1 MYFCHELMQI
11 QFMVRQF
18 RLIFFVSICIFMYN
32 CSVIPDRLKTAEELI
47 ETNPDSAL
55 HILQKTP
62 PTAFNSDAHRA
73 LYGLLL
79 FKTLNKK
86 LLPLKPDSVINFS
99 LNYYEEHHDNDRLAD
114 CYLYKGRT
122 YMYAFQFEKAMDYY
136 LKAMDI
142 AQAKKDY
149 LLLGRINSD
158 IAYIYTSQRDYSL
171 ARKKFKLAY
180 EYFALLELQD
190 KAFNSLLDIGRTYH
204 NAKEYRKAQRHYRT
218 LYSQAVDSMQQ
229 GALLQE
235 IAINYYSSLKYDSAL
250 FYFRK
255 IIPYPYILN
264 NRAIRYY
271 YLADLFFDL
280 DQLDSARYY
289 AENSFNYKPDIRTQ
303 HECYRILANVAY
315 LRKDT
320 KELLI
325 KTDKYVKLGDSIRKI
340 DAQTKGSVLEALHTT
355 KKKADNTKQQRLY
368 LFGLLILLTT
378 IGLAVFCYVK
388 KRIKKEKKRM
398 ETTHLEQKIGLKQ
411 EIVNKRRITLLQQL
425 EEMKAEQA
433 HEYKKATPAAKEEM
447 HRQLYNQLIH
457 INNKENFEREMNLI
471 LNNMVSKLKD
481 RYPTLTEKEITWCCL
496 HTLNIPTIDI
506 LLLLNYKVD
515 SLNKMKQRL
524 AQKTQIKGVPEINCF
539 LNTILSELD

>member
-1 MYFCHELMQI
+1 MYFCHELMQM
-11 QFMVRQF
+11 QFMVKQF
-18 RLIFFVSICIFMYN
+18 RLILFVSICICMYN
-32 CSVIPDRLKTAEELI
+32 CSVMPDRLKTAEQLI

-55 HILQKTP
+55 HILRKST
-62 PTAFNSDAHRA
+62 PTALSSDAHRA

-79 FKTLNKK
+79 FKALDKQ

-99 LNYYEEHHDNDRLAD
+99 LNYYEEQHDNDRLAD

-142 AQAKKDY
+142 AQVDKDY

-158 IAYIYTSQRDYSL
+158 IANIYISQRDYSL

-180 EYFALLELQD
+180 EYFTRLKLQD
-190 KAFNSLLDIGRTYH
+190 KAFNLLLDIGRTYH
-204 NAKEYRKAQRHYRT
+204 NAKEYRKAQRHYNT

-255 IIPYPYILN
+255 IISYPYILN

-271 YLADLFFDL
+271 YLSDLFFDL
-280 DQLDSARYY
+280 RQLDSAYYY

-315 LRKDT
+315 LRKDA

-325 KTDKYVKLGDSIRKI
+325 KTEKYVKLGDSIREI
-340 DAQTKGSVLEALHTT
+340 DAQTKGSVLEALHLT
-355 KKKADNTKQQRLY
+355 KKKADNTKRQRLY
-368 LFGLLILLTT
+368 LFGLLLLLTT
-378 IGLAVFCYVK
+378 AGLTVFCYVK
-388 KRIKKEKKRM
+388 KLILKEKKRM
-398 ETTHLEQKIGLKQ
+398 ETTHLQEKIELQKD
-411 EIVNKRRITLLQQL
+411 IVTKRRVTLLQQL
-425 EEMKAEQA
+425 EEMKAEEA
-433 HEYKKATPAAKEEM
+433 SEYKKATPAAKEEM
-447 HRQLYNQLIH
+447 HRQLYNQLIY
-457 INNKENFEREMNLI
+457 INSKENFEREMNFI
-471 LNNMVSKLKD
+471 LNNMVSKLND
-481 RYPTLTEKEITWCCL
+481 RYPSLTEKEITWCCL

>member
-11 QFMVRQF
+11 LFMVKQF
-18 RLIFFVSICIFMYN
+18 RLILFVCLCIFMYN
-32 CSVIPDRLKTAEELI
+32 CSVMPDRLKTAEQLI

-55 HILQKTP
+55 HILQKSTS
-62 PTAFNSDAHRA
+62 TALSSDAHRA

-99 LNYYEEHHDNDRLAD
+99 LNYYEEHHYNDRLAD

-142 AQAKKDY
+142 AQANKDY

-158 IAYIYTSQRDYSL
+158 IANIYTSQRDYSL

-180 EYFALLELQD
+180 EYFTRLKLQD
-190 KAFNSLLDIGRTYH
+190 KAFNLLLDIGRTYH
-204 NAKEYRKAQRHYRT
+204 NAKEYRKAQRHYNT

-229 GALLQE
+229 GALMQE

-255 IIPYPYILN
+255 IISYPYILN

-271 YLADLFFDL
+271 YLSDLFFDL
-280 DQLDSARYY
+280 RQLDSAYYY
-289 AENSFNYKPDIRTQ
+289 AENSFNYNPDIRTQ

-315 LRKDT
+315 LRKDA

-325 KTDKYVKLGDSIRKI
+325 KTEKYVKLGDSIREI
-340 DAQTKGSVLEALHTT
+340 DAQTKGSVLEALHLT
-355 KKKADNTKQQRLY
+355 KKKADNTKRQRLY
-368 LFGLLILLTT
+368 LFGLLLLLT
-378 IGLAVFCYVK
+378 IAGLAVFCYVK
-388 KRIKKEKKRM
+388 KRILKEKRRM
-398 ETTHLEQKIGLKQ
+398 ETTHLQEKIELQKD
-411 EIVNKRRITLLQQL
+411 IVTKRRVTLLQQL

-433 HEYKKATPAAKEEM
+433 YEYKKATPAAKEEM

-457 INNKENFEREMNLI
+457 INSKENFEREMNLI

-481 RYPTLTEKEITWCCL
+481 RYPSLTEKEITWCCL

>member
-1 MYFCHELMQI
+1 
-11 QFMVRQF
+11 MVKQF

-32 CSVIPDRLKTAEELI
+32 CSVIPDRLKTAEQLI

-86 LLPLKPDSVINFS
+86 LLPLKPDSIINFS

-142 AQAKKDY
+142 AQVNKDY

-158 IAYIYTSQRDYSL
+158 IANIYTSQRDYSL

-180 EYFALLELQD
+180 EYFTRLKLQD

-204 NAKEYRKAQRHYRT
+204 NAKEYRKAQRHYGS

-271 YLADLFFDL
+271 YLSDLFFDL
-280 DQLDSARYY
+280 RQLDSAYYY
-289 AENSFNYKPDIRTQ
+289 AKNSFNYNPDIRTQ

-315 LRKDT
+315 LRKDA

-325 KTDKYVKLGDSIRKI
+325 KTERYVKLGDSIREI
-340 DAQTKGSVLEALHTT
+340 DAQTKGSVLEALHNT
-355 KKKADNTKQQRLY
+355 KKKAENTKKQRLY
-368 LFGLLILLTT
+368 LFGLLLLLTT
-378 IGLAVFCYVK
+378 TGLTVFCYVK
-388 KRIKKEKKRM
+388 KRIKKEKRRM
-398 ETTHLEQKIGLKQ
+398 ETSHLKQKIELQK
-411 EIVNKRRITLLQQL
+411 EIVNKRRVTLLQQI
-425 EEMKAEQA
+425 EEMKTVQA
-433 HEYKKATPAAKEEM
+433 HEYKKASPAAKEEM

-457 INNKENFEREMNLI
+457 INNKENFEREMNLT
-471 LNNMVSKLKD
+471 LNNMIIKLRG
-481 RYPTLTEKEITWCCL
+481 RYPALTEKEITWCCL

>member
-11 QFMVRQF
+11 QFMVKQF

-158 IAYIYTSQRDYSL
+158 IAYIYTSQRDYTL

-180 EYFALLELQD
+180 EYFTRLKLQD

-204 NAKEYRKAQRHYRT
+204 NAKEYCKAQQHYST

-255 IIPYPYILN
+255 IIPYPYIRN

-271 YLADLFFDL
+271 YLADLYFDM

-289 AENSFNYKPDIRTQ
+289 AENSFKYNPDIRTQ

-315 LRKDT
+315 ERRDT
-320 KELLI
+320 KELLVKI
-325 KTDKYVKLGDSIRKI
+325 ERYVKLGDSIRKI
-340 DAQTKGSVLEALHTT
+340 DAQTKGSIIEKIYSTT
-355 KKKADNTKQQRLY
+355 KDANNTRRQRLY
-368 LFGLLILLTT
+368 LFGLLLFLVTV
-378 IGLAVFCYVK
+378 GLIVFCYLK
-388 KRIKKEKKRM
+388 KYSNKEKKRM
-398 ETTHLEQKIGLKQ
+398 KTVHLQEKIEFQKN
-411 EIVNKRRITLLQQL
+411 IVNKRRITLLQQI
-425 EEMKAEQA
+425 EGIKAEHA
-433 HEYKKATPAAKEEM
+433 YVYKKATPDAKEKM
-447 HRQLYNQLIH
+447 DHQLYNQLIH
-457 INNKENFEREMNLI
+457 INNKENFEKEMNLM

-481 RYPTLTEKEITWCCL
+481 RYPSLTEKEITWCCL

-524 AQKTQIKGVPEINCF
+524 AQKTKIKGVPEINCF
-539 LNTILSELD
+539 LNNILSELD

>member
-1 MYFCHELMQI
+1 
-11 QFMVRQF
+11 
-18 RLIFFVSICIFMYN
+18 MYN
-32 CSVIPDRLKTAEELI
+32 CSVIPDRLETAEELI

-55 HILQKTP
+55 QILQKTP

-158 IAYIYTSQRDYSL
+158 IANIYTSQRDYSL

-180 EYFALLELQD
+180 EYFTRLKLQD
-190 KAFNSLLDIGRTYH
+190 KAFNLLLDIGRTYH
-204 NAKEYRKAQRHYRT
+204 NAKEYRKAQHHYST

-235 IAINYYSSLKYDSAL
+235 IAINYYSSQKYDSAL
-250 FYFRK
+250 LYFRK

-280 DQLDSARYY
+280 DQLDSAYYY
-289 AENSFNYKPDIRTQ
+289 AENSFNYNPDIRTQ
-303 HECYRILANVAY
+303 YECYRILTNVAY
-315 LRKDT
+315 TRKDT
-320 KELLI
+320 KELFG
-325 KTDKYVKLGDSIRKI
+325 KMERYVKLGDSIRKI
-340 DAQTKGSVLEALHTT
+340 DAQTKGSILEALHSTE
-355 KKKADNTKQQRLY
+355 KKADNTKQQRLY
-368 LFGLLILLTT
+368 LFGLVILLTT
-378 IGLAVFCYVK
+378 IGFTVFFYAR

-398 ETTHLEQKIGLKQ
+398 ETNHLEQKIGLKK
-411 EIVNKRRITLLQQL
+411 EIVNKRRVTLLQQI
-425 EEMKAEQA
+425 EELKAEQA
-433 HEYKKATPAAKEEM
+433 HEYKKASPAAKEEM

-457 INNKENFEREMNLI
+457 INSKENFEREMDLI

-481 RYPTLTEKEITWCCL
+481 RYPSLTEKEIIWCCL

-539 LNTILSELD
+539 LNSILSELD

>member
-1 MYFCHELMQI
+1 MYFCHELMQM
-11 QFMVRQF
+11 QFMVKQF
-18 RLIFFVSICIFMYN
+18 RLILFVGICICMYN
-32 CSVIPDRLKTAEELI
+32 CSVMPDRLKTAEQLI

-55 HILQKTP
+55 HILLKST
-62 PTAFNSDAHRA
+62 PTALSSDAHRA

-86 LLPLKPDSVINFS
+86 LLPLKPDSAINFS
-99 LNYYEEHHDNDRLAD
+99 LNYYEEQHDNDRLAD

-142 AQAKKDY
+142 AHAKKDY

-171 ARKKFKLAY
+171 ARKKFKLSF
-180 EYFALLELQD
+180 EYFTRLKLQAM
-190 KAFNSLLDIGRTYH
+190 AFNSLLDIGRTYH
-204 NAKEYRKAQRHYRT
+204 NAKEYRKAQRHYNT
-218 LYSQAVDSMQQ
+218 LYSQAVDLMQQ

-250 FYFRK
+250 LYFRK
-255 IIPYPYILN
+255 IIPYPYIRN

-271 YLADLFFDL
+271 YLADLYFDM

-315 LRKDT
+315 LRKDA

-355 KKKADNTKQQRLY
+355 KKKADKTKQQRLY

-388 KRIKKEKKRM
+388 KRILKEKRRM
-398 ETTHLEQKIGLKQ
+398 ETTHLEQKIGLKK
-411 EIVNKRRITLLQQL
+411 EIVNKRRVTLLQQI
-425 EEMKAEQA
+425 EELKAEQA
-433 HEYKKATPAAKEEM
+433 YEYKKATPATKEEM

-457 INNKENFEREMNLI
+457 INSKENFEREMNLI

-481 RYPTLTEKEITWCCL
+481 RYPSLTEKEITWCCL